1 MRSSRC
7 GARRKRRSP
16 NKGKRRK
23 SERSPRV
30 ERFGKCT
37 MALTTF
43 QLGKPK
49 IAAHVREELDRAGIT
64 AESIQCRSDGVHL
77 PLGFT
82 RLTITVS
89 GTLSHLDL
97 KTDEVED
104 CAVIVAGEPWRKTSA
119 FIGRLVQP
127 K

>member
-1 MRSSRC
+1 M
-7 GARRKRRSP
+7 GP
-16 NKGKRRK
+16 
-23 SERSPRV
+23 
-30 ERFGKCT
+30 

-43 QLGKPK
+43 QLGKLK

-77 PLGFT
+77 PLGST

-104 CAVIVAGEPWRKTSA
+104 CAVIVAGDPWRKISA
-119 FIGRLVQP
+119 FIGRLARP